1 MIELGKG
8 RARRAH
14 PLPTQWQKAGRA
26 ERTLCPRSGRRNTAM
41 DIIHDDYQVHYDVA
55 TATVLC
61 QGSFRLRGTEE
72 YAPILQVLT
81 AAADVKP
88 ATLTLDLRTLRFL
101 NSSGINTLAKFV
113 LHVRQYEATQV
124 VIKGSQDFPWQEKS
138 LKNFLRLLPRLHL
151 EIE

>member
-1 MIELGKG
+1 
-8 RARRAH
+8 
-14 PLPTQWQKAGRA
+14 
-26 ERTLCPRSGRRNTAM
+26 M
-41 DIIHDDYQVHYDVA
+41 DIVHDDYQVHYDAA

-81 AAADVKP
+81 AAADAKP

-101 NSSGINTLAKFV
+101 NSSGINTLSKFV
-113 LHVRQYEATQV
+113 LHVRESNVTQV
-124 VIKGSQDFPWQEKS
+124 VMKGSHLFPWQAKS
-138 LKNFLRLLPRLHL
+138 LKNFQRLLPGLHL

>member
-1 MIELGKG
+1 
-8 RARRAH
+8 
-14 PLPTQWQKAGRA
+14 
-26 ERTLCPRSGRRNTAM
+26 M
-41 DIIHDDYQVHYDVA
+41 DIGHDDYQVHYDAA

-81 AAADVKP
+81 AAADAQP
-88 ATLTLDLRTLRFL
+88 ATLTLDLRTLQFL

-113 LHVRQYEATQV
+113 LHVRKSHATQV
-124 VIKGSQDFPWQEKS
+124 VLKGSQHVPWQAKS
-138 LKNFLRLLPRLHL
+138 LQNFQRLLPGLQL

>member
-1 MIELGKG
+1 
-8 RARRAH
+8 
-14 PLPTQWQKAGRA
+14 
-26 ERTLCPRSGRRNTAM
+26 M
-41 DIIHDDYQVHYDVA
+41 DIIHDDYQVHYDAA
-55 TATVLC
+55 TATVIC

-81 AAADVKP
+81 AAADAKP

-113 LHVRQYEATQV
+113 LHVRQYNAIQV
-124 VIKGSQDFPWQEKS
+124 VLQGSHHIPWQEKS
-138 LKNFLRLLPRLHL
+138 LKNFQRLLPGLQL

>member
-1 MIELGKG
+1 
-8 RARRAH
+8 
-14 PLPTQWQKAGRA
+14 
-26 ERTLCPRSGRRNTAM
+26 M
-41 DIIHDDYQVHYDVA
+41 DIIHDDYQVHYDAA

-88 ATLTLDLRTLRFL
+88 AMLTLDLRTLRFL

-113 LHVRQYEATQV
+113 LHVRQYDATRV

-138 LKNFLRLLPRLHL
+138 LKNFQRLLPRLHL